1 MTRPVRSVLF
11 VLAALPLFIGA
22 CPAAAQDAPEPLV
35 VGAERALMIRTTDLL
50 NGREMSIQDR
60 IDLAQDIFPKHLG
73 SRFGRITT
81 RTWGPRVHFYLNGDF
96 FLAATPADARVNG
109 YKSAAALARVWLP
122 ALQRAFNL
130 TTAQK

>member
-1 MTRPVRSVLF
+1 MIRPVRSALLVLTA
-11 VLAALPLFIGA
+11 LALFMGIR
-22 CPAAAQDAPEPLV
+22 PAAAQDAPQPLV
-35 VGAERALMIRTTDLL
+35 LGAERALMIRTTDTL

-60 IDLAQDIFPKHLG
+60 IDLAQDVFPKHLG

-81 RTWGPRVHFYLNGDF
+81 RTWGARVHFYLNGDF

-109 YKSAAALARVWLP
+109 YKNAAALARVWLP

-130 TTAQK
+130 TSAQK